1 MKWSTARCCTIAGPL
16 STRLSCRTLEKLAG
30 DNDHIEALAYH
41 ASQAELW
48 EEAVRYS
55 SASRGQGDVSF
66 GFPGIRGELSERV
79 DGVDAPARFVRAKL
93 AEEIDLHLDARN
105 VLFLLGDSKAVAE
118 HLQAAEPLAERLGD
132 EQRLARV
139 LNFLNSYYGLAG
151 DPERAIEIGKR
162 ALKLGVIQADPA
174 SNTVTYYYLGAAY
187 NKTGQYDLAIEVLT
201 RGVKNIGADRRHE
214 RFGTAAVLS
223 VICRSHLVQCLAA
236 TGRFSEGAFFGEEGV
251 RIGEE
256 VEHPTSLI
264 HMLCSVGMLHLLKGD
279 CDQAIPIL
287 EKGLELCRSA
297 NIPVYVPVVAS
308 RLGSAYANSK
318 RAAEALPHLEEG
330 VESSAAAGR
339 AAFWR

>member
-1 MKWSTARCCTIAGPL
+1 MGGGGSL
-16 STRLSCRTLEKLAG
+16 L
-30 DNDHIEALAYH
+30 
-41 ASQAELW
+41 
-48 EEAVRYS
+48 

-79 DGVDAPARFVRAKL
+79 DGVDAHPDSSDKL

-174 SNTVTYYYLGAAY
+174 SSIVTYYYLGAAY

-201 RGVKNIGADRRHE
+201 ARRQEYRRRSTPRTLRHRRGALGDLPQSFGSMFGCHGSLLRRCVF
-214 RFGTAAVLS
+214 R
-223 VICRSHLVQCLAA
+223 R
-236 TGRFSEGAFFGEEGV
+236 R
-251 RIGEE
+251 
-256 VEHPTSLI
+256 
-264 HMLCSVGMLHLLKGD
+264 
-279 CDQAIPIL
+279 
-287 EKGLELCRSA
+287 RSA
-297 NIPVYVPVVAS
+297 H
-308 RLGSAYANSK
+308 R
-318 RAAEALPHLEEG
+318 
-330 VESSAAAGR
+330 
-339 AAFWR
+339 